1 MNYTFFERS
10 SKKRCK
16 GRILSSERQTIF
28 KKMRKNSQRFIYHIL
43 LLFFLLFIGQNCQ
56 TKPRDVSMAFYH
68 WKTTVDTSVFQN
80 IKNEKIYVRLFDVDW
95 DEETKSPKPLA
106 ELRSVEPF
114 KNAKKITPVVF
125 ITNKIFSQIIE
136 NQIDV
141 LVLNIF
147 DKIKKNTEGGTFD
160 EIQFDCDWTATTRDR
175 YFYFLKKVK
184 TLFLDK
190 KISATIRLHQVKFL
204 DKTGVP
210 PVDRGMLMAYNMDDL
225 DDMKTDNSILNI
237 ETLKSYLK
245 NFDRY
250 PLELDVALPIFNWGI
265 VFRDGQAVKIINN
278 LSKKELLNTPQYKT
292 LFQQNA
298 DNHFVLLKNQY
309 LKGLYL
315 FENDDIR
322 IEEVPLSNLRLAA
335 SFLSQH
341 IKNQQLTV
349 AFYHLDSAT
358 LQQYRY
364 EDLENIAH
372 IFR

>member
-1 MNYTFFERS
+1 
-10 SKKRCK
+10 
-16 GRILSSERQTIF
+16 
-28 KKMRKNSQRFIYHIL
+28 
-43 LLFFLLFIGQNCQ
+43 
-56 TKPRDVSMAFYH
+56 MAFYH
-68 WKTTVDTSVFQN
+68 WKTMVDTSDFKN

-95 DEETKSPKPLA
+95 DEETKSPKPIA
-106 ELRSVEPF
+106 ELPSIVPF
-114 KNAKKITPVVF
+114 KNAKKTIPVVF
-125 ITNKIFSQIIE
+125 LSNKTFSLILE
-136 NQIDV
+136 NQIDALALHV
-141 LVLNIF
+141 F

-184 TLFLDK
+184 LLFLDK
-190 KISATIRLHQVKFL
+190 KISATIRLHQVKFM

-210 PVDRGMLMAYNMDDL
+210 PVDRGMLMAYNMGDL
-225 DDMKTDNSILNI
+225 DDIKTDNSILNI

-250 PLELDVALPIFNWGI
+250 PLELDVALPIFSWGI

-278 LSKKELLNTPQYKT
+278 LSKKELLNTPLYDS
-292 LFQQNA
+292 LFQQNT

-315 FENDDIR
+315 YENDDIR
-322 IEEVPLSNLRLAA
+322 IEEVPLSNLKLAA

-364 EDLENIAH
+364 EDLENISQM
-372 IFR
+372 FR

>member
-1 MNYTFFERS
+1 
-10 SKKRCK
+10 
-16 GRILSSERQTIF
+16 
-28 KKMRKNSQRFIYHIL
+28 MRKNSQRFIYHIL

-125 ITNKIFSQIIE
+125 ITNKIFSQTIE

-250 PLELDVALPIFNWGI
+250 PLELNVALPIFNWGI

>member
-1 MNYTFFERS
+1 
-10 SKKRCK
+10 
-16 GRILSSERQTIF
+16 
-28 KKMRKNSQRFIYHIL
+28 MRKNSQWFIYR
-43 LLFFLLFIGQNCQ
+43 FFLLFFILLIGQNCQ
-56 TKPRDVSMAFYH
+56 NKQREVAMAFYH
-68 WKTTVDTSVFQN
+68 WKTSVDTSDFKN

-106 ELRSVEPF
+106 ELQNIEPF
-114 KNAKKITPVVF
+114 KSSKKIIPVVF
-125 ITNKIFSQIIE
+125 ITNKTFSQILE

-147 DKIKKNTEGGTFD
+147 DKIKKNTVGTSLSNREGGNFD

-184 TLFLDK
+184 TLFLGK
-190 KISATIRLHQVKFL
+190 NISATIRLHQVKFM

-210 PVDRGMLMAYNMDDL
+210 PVDRGMLMAYNMGDL
-225 DDMKTDNSILNI
+225 DNRETDNSILNI

-250 PLELDVALPIFNWGI
+250 PLELDVALPIFSWGI

-278 LSKKELLNTPQYKT
+278 LSKKELLKTPQYDS
-292 LFQQNA
+292 LFHQNT

-315 FENDDIR
+315 YENDDIR
-322 IEEVPLSNLRLAA
+322 IEEVPLSNLKLAA
-335 SFLSQH
+335 SFLSQN

-364 EDLENIAH
+364 EDLENISQM
-372 IFR
+372 FR